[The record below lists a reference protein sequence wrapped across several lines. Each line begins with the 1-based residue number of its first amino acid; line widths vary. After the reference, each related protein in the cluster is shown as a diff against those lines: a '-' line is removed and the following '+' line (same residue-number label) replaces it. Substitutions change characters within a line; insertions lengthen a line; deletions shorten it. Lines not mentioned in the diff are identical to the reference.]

1 MNRPEA
7 SAVGWHN
14 DRRGKRG
21 QCIAGLLDQ
30 RFGGQATE
38 VEPADDDIDLLNA
51 GQFLGIAH
59 GIDNAG
65 MTAVEQ
71 YDNFEDWITFASAG
85 TIYERAYVEQ
95 EKRVK

>member
-1 MNRPEA
+1 M
-7 SAVGWHN
+7 GWGN

-85 TIYERAYVEQ
+85 TIYERAYVG
-95 EKRVK
+95 